1 MEENLHC
8 LRKGTRLIGR
18 YTIEGV
24 LGQGGF
30 GITYLGI
37 DELHEKKVAIKEFF
51 PQGIVTRNIEYQD
64 TVTVTFV
71 GEKDNYE
78 KGKERFLKEARTMAK
93 FSKDEGIVKALDFF
107 EINNT
112 AYIVMEYLEGITLKQ
127 YLREN
132 QIAGLPNT
140 STGTKLQK
148 EVAAMEEAM
157 KQHHIEEQCQ
167 LLIDEM
173 MPQIKRLERS
183 LSGTYH
189 RNIIEYTTSRIKS
202 PESIVEKLHRKN
214 REVSLDKAVETLR
227 DLAGIRVICS
237 FQDDVYRVAGAIKN
251 LPGYE
256 LVKEKNYINK
266 PKASGYRSIHL
277 ILRPANTAYD
287 INYIEIQVRSA
298 AMNYWAILE
307 YQLCYK
313 NEKKGAERIRKE
325 LKECAID
332 IAKIDKKMLK
342 LRKEIEKI

>member
-1 MEENLHC
+1 M
-8 LRKGTRLIGR
+8 G
-18 YTIEGV
+18 
-24 LGQGGF
+24 
-30 GITYLGI
+30 
-37 DELHEKKVAIKEFF
+37 
-51 PQGIVTRNIEYQD
+51 
-64 TVTVTFV
+64 
-71 GEKDNYE
+71 
-78 KGKERFLKEARTMAK
+78 
-93 FSKDEGIVKALDFF
+93 
-107 EINNT
+107 
-112 AYIVMEYLEGITLKQ
+112 
-127 YLREN
+127 
-132 QIAGLPNT
+132 

-173 MPQIKRLERS
+173 MPQIKRLGRS

-266 PKASGYRSIHL
+266 PKRKCQVFLQHFFKKIFNIVYLLFI
-277 ILRPANTAYD
+277 IYND
-287 INYIEIQVRSA
+287 IIR
-298 AMNYWAILE
+298 L
-307 YQLCYK
+307 QLQLFLSSFL
-313 NEKKGAERIRKE
+313 KK
-325 LKECAID
+325 C
-332 IAKIDKKMLK
+332 
-342 LRKEIEKI
+342 IEKRLSSGSHFLYAPLSFILLIFPFH

>member
-1 MEENLHC
+1 M
-8 LRKGTRLIGR
+8 G
-18 YTIEGV
+18 
-24 LGQGGF
+24 
-30 GITYLGI
+30 
-37 DELHEKKVAIKEFF
+37 
-51 PQGIVTRNIEYQD
+51 
-64 TVTVTFV
+64 
-71 GEKDNYE
+71 
-78 KGKERFLKEARTMAK
+78 
-93 FSKDEGIVKALDFF
+93 
-107 EINNT
+107 
-112 AYIVMEYLEGITLKQ
+112 
-127 YLREN
+127 
-132 QIAGLPNT
+132 

-173 MPQIKRLERS
+173 MPQIKRLGRS

-277 ILRPANTAYD
+277 ILRPANTAY
-287 INYIEIQVRSA
+287 V
-298 AMNYWAILE
+298 
-307 YQLCYK
+307 QLTLQRLI
-313 NEKKGAERIRKE
+313 KK
-325 LKECAID
+325 C
-332 IAKIDKKMLK
+332 
-342 LRKEIEKI
+342 

>member
-1 MEENLHC
+1 M
-8 LRKGTRLIGR
+8 KK
-18 YTIEGV
+18 
-24 LGQGGF
+24 
-30 GITYLGI
+30 
-37 DELHEKKVAIKEFF
+37 KKVK
-51 PQGIVTRNIEYQD
+51 P
-64 TVTVTFV
+64 
-71 GEKDNYE
+71 
-78 KGKERFLKEARTMAK
+78 
-93 FSKDEGIVKALDFF
+93 VKQ
-107 EINNT
+107 
-112 AYIVMEYLEGITLKQ
+112 MG
-127 YLREN
+127 
-132 QIAGLPNT
+132 

-173 MPQIKRLERS
+173 MPQIKRLGRS

-214 REVSLDKAVETLR
+214 REVSLDKAV
-227 DLAGIRVICS
+227 
-237 FQDDVYRVAGAIKN
+237 AIKN

>member
-1 MEENLHC
+1 M
-8 LRKGTRLIGR
+8 KK
-18 YTIEGV
+18 
-24 LGQGGF
+24 
-30 GITYLGI
+30 
-37 DELHEKKVAIKEFF
+37 KKVK
-51 PQGIVTRNIEYQD
+51 P
-64 TVTVTFV
+64 
-71 GEKDNYE
+71 
-78 KGKERFLKEARTMAK
+78 
-93 FSKDEGIVKALDFF
+93 VKQ
-107 EINNT
+107 
-112 AYIVMEYLEGITLKQ
+112 MG
-127 YLREN
+127 
-132 QIAGLPNT
+132 

-173 MPQIKRLERS
+173 MPQIKRLGRS

-189 RNIIEYTTSRIKS
+189 Q
-202 PESIVEKLHRKN
+202 SIVEKLHRKN

>member
-1 MEENLHC
+1 M
-8 LRKGTRLIGR
+8 KK
-18 YTIEGV
+18 
-24 LGQGGF
+24 
-30 GITYLGI
+30 
-37 DELHEKKVAIKEFF
+37 KKVK
-51 PQGIVTRNIEYQD
+51 P
-64 TVTVTFV
+64 
-71 GEKDNYE
+71 
-78 KGKERFLKEARTMAK
+78 
-93 FSKDEGIVKALDFF
+93 VKQ
-107 EINNT
+107 
-112 AYIVMEYLEGITLKQ
+112 MG
-127 YLREN
+127 
-132 QIAGLPNT
+132 

-173 MPQIKRLERS
+173 MPQIKRLGRS

-266 PKASGYRSIHL
+266 PKASGLVCIPSSRQLKKYKIFVLPGVYR
-277 ILRPANTAYD
+277 ATF
-287 INYIEIQVRSA
+287 
-298 AMNYWAILE
+298 
-307 YQLCYK
+307 LCRQSLLFMK
-313 NEKKGAERIRKE
+313 FHW
-325 LKECAID
+325 C
-332 IAKIDKKMLK
+332 
-342 LRKEIEKI
+342 

>member
-1 MEENLHC
+1 M
-8 LRKGTRLIGR
+8 KK
-18 YTIEGV
+18 
-24 LGQGGF
+24 
-30 GITYLGI
+30 
-37 DELHEKKVAIKEFF
+37 KKVK
-51 PQGIVTRNIEYQD
+51 P
-64 TVTVTFV
+64 
-71 GEKDNYE
+71 
-78 KGKERFLKEARTMAK
+78 
-93 FSKDEGIVKALDFF
+93 VKQ
-107 EINNT
+107 
-112 AYIVMEYLEGITLKQ
+112 MG
-127 YLREN
+127 
-132 QIAGLPNT
+132 

-256 LVKEKNYINK
+256 LVK
-266 PKASGYRSIHL
+266 
-277 ILRPANTAYD
+277 D

>member
-1 MEENLHC
+1 M
-8 LRKGTRLIGR
+8 KK
-18 YTIEGV
+18 
-24 LGQGGF
+24 
-30 GITYLGI
+30 
-37 DELHEKKVAIKEFF
+37 KKVK
-51 PQGIVTRNIEYQD
+51 P
-64 TVTVTFV
+64 
-71 GEKDNYE
+71 
-78 KGKERFLKEARTMAK
+78 
-93 FSKDEGIVKALDFF
+93 VKQ
-107 EINNT
+107 
-112 AYIVMEYLEGITLKQ
+112 MG
-127 YLREN
+127 
-132 QIAGLPNT
+132 

-237 FQDDVYRVAGAIKN
+237 FQDDVYRVAGTIKN

-266 PKASGYRSIHL
+266 PKASGYRSIQL

>member
-18 YTIEGV
+18 YIIEGV

-78 KGKERFLKEARTMAK
+78 KGKERFLKEARTMVK

-132 QIAGLPNT
+132 QRIAPEPNSFKNKEGNSPNINIYYIT
-140 STGTKLQK
+140 TNNPTKK
-148 EVAAMEEAM
+148 GETHE
-157 KQHHIEEQCQ
+157 KN
-167 LLIDEM
+167 
-173 MPQIKRLERS
+173 K
-183 LSGTYH
+183 TTH
-189 RNIIEYTTSRIKS
+189 RNPNPVNCRNM
-202 PESIVEKLHRKN
+202 L
-214 REVSLDKAVETLR
+214 
-227 DLAGIRVICS
+227 
-237 FQDDVYRVAGAIKN
+237 
-251 LPGYE
+251 YE
-256 LVKEKNYINK
+256 LRQSSSRNRTGSLHIFHEE
-266 PKASGYRSIHL
+266 SL
-277 ILRPANTAYD
+277 
-287 INYIEIQVRSA
+287 
-298 AMNYWAILE
+298 
-307 YQLCYK
+307 
-313 NEKKGAERIRKE
+313 
-325 LKECAID
+325 
-332 IAKIDKKMLK
+332 
-342 LRKEIEKI
+342 